1 MDFKKREIYIFTYT
15 YQNGR
20 CPSESVR
27 GRDTCRIPAPSVKV
41 TASSVPR
48 LTFRSSVKF
57 VSIFQRP
64 FVSHS
69 SQETLRSAV
78 GFNMNLNIPIKWIHL
93 WRITLFFSL
102 LTLHG
107 VFSSAKHDVH
117 VLHNLFN
124 THLSHDFF
132 YQLVNFKVFW
142 ISTSLTGGPVI
153 YSVL

>member
-1 MDFKKREIYIFTYT
+1 MD
-15 YQNGR
+15 
-20 CPSESVR
+20 PL
-27 GRDTCRIPAPSVKV
+27 V
-41 TASSVPR
+41 TDH
-48 LTFRSSVKF
+48 T
-57 VSIFQRP
+57 
-64 FVSHS
+64 
-69 SQETLRSAV
+69 
-78 GFNMNLNIPIKWIHL
+78 
-93 WRITLFFSL
+93 FFSL
-102 LTLHG
+102 LTLHD